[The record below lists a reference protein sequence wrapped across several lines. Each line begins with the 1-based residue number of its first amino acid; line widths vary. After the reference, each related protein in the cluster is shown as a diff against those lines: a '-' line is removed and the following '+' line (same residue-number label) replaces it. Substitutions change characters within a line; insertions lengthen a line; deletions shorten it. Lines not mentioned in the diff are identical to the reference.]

1 MKALC
6 NGYENTSMV
15 PYRNFA
21 KRAKQTE
28 EKHINYIGQS
38 RGGHMRKV
46 LNMEIFLI
54 KAFGMQENG
63 NLKS

>member
-1 MKALC
+1 
-6 NGYENTSMV
+6 MV